1 MRSNCLSADHS
12 REVLGKEAMLHGLA
26 VIVVSLALLSIAPRL
41 VQAAAGD
48 LDPTFGNGGV
58 VQTTFGDSAAEGN
71 DVVLQADGKIIV
83 VGFTGAGSYS
93 SFNNFALV
101 RFNSDGSLD
110 QSFGVGGKVKSAR
123 GVATSAALQ
132 ADGKILV
139 GGTYDT
145 GSSNGC

>member
-1 MRSNCLSADHS
+1 AFVTARFNSD
-12 REVLGKEAMLHGLA
+12 G
-26 VIVVSLALLSIAPRL
+26 SLD
-41 VQAAAGD
+41 Q
-48 LDPTFGNGGV
+48 TFGTNGSI
-58 VQTTFGDSAAEGN
+58 QTTFGDPAAEGN

-110 QSFGVGGKVKSAR
+110 QSFGAGGKVKSAR
-123 GVATSAALQ
+123 GVATYAVLQ

-139 GGTYDT
+139 GGTCET
-145 GSSNGC
+145 GGRNGFMVARYNSNGILEGTFGT